1 MERRLNLITLYSSL
15 NDQESLDLDNRESMK
30 FIRSV
35 FDTKIINPEDI
46 SKSIQEN
53 DFTVV
58 FVASGGC
65 EEIFMKI
72 SDLLPKPVIILSDS
86 YRNSLAA
93 SIEISSWLNN
103 MSIMHKHINIPA
115 EPSRRYIEEILEEI
129 DNYEKIQKGLK
140 TISNLRIGL
149 IGGESAWL
157 ISSKIDKKSIEK
169 LYGVQFIDIS
179 TEDVIEQFK
188 LEKADDADSWQ
199 LIEELVK
206 NREVAT
212 AAEAVIDAVKMYNS
226 LNHICIR
233 ENLDAFTIKCFD
245 ILSPCNTTAC
255 LALSLMN
262 DNGIVAGCEGDI
274 PSLWSM
280 ILARELCLSTSFMA
294 NPSSIERVDNSI
306 DFAHCTAPL
315 SLGKSYKLTTHYE
328 SKKGIGVASK
338 VNLGKFTLFK
348 CGGEHLD
355 KFSLF
360 EGEVVQN
367 TSIVERC
374 RTQIKFIF
382 KSEEDLDSY
391 LKSHLGN
398 HSILIPGKHKRTLK
412 RFITLIGK

>member
-1 MERRLNLITLYSSL
+1 M
-15 NDQESLDLDNRESMK
+15 
-30 FIRSV
+30 
-35 FDTKIINPEDI
+35 
-46 SKSIQEN
+46 
-53 DFTVV
+53 
-58 FVASGGC
+58 
-65 EEIFMKI
+65 
-72 SDLLPKPVIILSDS
+72 
-86 YRNSLAA
+86 
-93 SIEISSWLNN
+93 
-103 MSIMHKHINIPA
+103 
-115 EPSRRYIEEILEEI
+115 
-129 DNYEKIQKGLK
+129 
-140 TISNLRIGL
+140 

-157 ISSKIDKKSIEK
+157 ISSKIDKKSIET
-169 LYGVQFIDIS
+169 LYGVKFIDIS
-179 TEDVIEQFK
+179 TDDVIEQFK

-206 NREVAT
+206 NREITT
-212 AAEAVIDAVKMYNS
+212 AAESVIDAVKMYNS

-280 ILARELCLSTSFMA
+280 ILTKELCSSSSFMA

-315 SLGKSYKLTTHYE
+315 SLGKSYKLTSHYE
-328 SKKGIGVASK
+328 SKMGIGVASK

-348 CGGEHLD
+348 CGGELLD
-355 KFSLF
+355 KFCLF

-367 TSIVERC
+367 TSIKERC

-382 KSEEDLDSY
+382 KSEQDIDSY
-391 LKSHLGN
+391 LGSYLGN
-398 HSILIPGKHKRTLK
+398 HSILIPGKHKKTLK
-412 RFITLIGK
+412 RFIQLQNK

>member
-72 SDLLPKPVIILSDS
+72 SDLLPKPIIILSDS

-115 EPSRRYIEEILEEI
+115 EPSRRYVEEILDEI

-157 ISSKIDKKSIEK
+157 ISSNQSDSKI
-169 LYGVQFIDIS
+169 
-179 TEDVIEQFK
+179 
-188 LEKADDADSWQ
+188 
-199 LIEELVK
+199 
-206 NREVAT
+206 
-212 AAEAVIDAVKMYNS
+212 
-226 LNHICIR
+226 
-233 ENLDAFTIKCFD
+233 
-245 ILSPCNTTAC
+245 
-255 LALSLMN
+255 
-262 DNGIVAGCEGDI
+262 
-274 PSLWSM
+274 
-280 ILARELCLSTSFMA
+280 
-294 NPSSIERVDNSI
+294 
-306 DFAHCTAPL
+306 
-315 SLGKSYKLTTHYE
+315 
-328 SKKGIGVASK
+328 
-338 VNLGKFTLFK
+338 
-348 CGGEHLD
+348 
-355 KFSLF
+355 
-360 EGEVVQN
+360 
-367 TSIVERC
+367 
-374 RTQIKFIF
+374 
-382 KSEEDLDSY
+382 
-391 LKSHLGN
+391 
-398 HSILIPGKHKRTLK
+398 
-412 RFITLIGK
+412 